1 MKITKNWLEE
11 KNACREGINFFISQK
26 ETESLIIL
34 KNLIEQKK
42 LNWANWLIVRTMT
55 YKQYVLYAIF
65 SAEQVINIFEKKYP
79 TDNRPR
85 NAIKQAKKCILNADA
100 AAYADAYAAAAD
112 AAAADAYAA
121 AADAAAAADDAAAA
135 AYAAAADDAA
145 ADAAAYTNATY
156 TATVYAAAVYAAAY
170 ASIYAVYSAVYAS
183 VANATDAAAYA
194 SAADAAAADAAA
206 YASADVYAYE
216 KLQIKILM
224 HGIDLLTQRQHEDTG
239 MVRYRTFV
247 LSAN

>member
-112 AAAADAYAA
+112 AAAA
-121 AADAAAAADDAAAA
+121 AADDAA
-135 AYAAAADDAA
+135 AA

-183 VANATDAAAYA
+183 VANAADAAAYA
-194 SAADAAAADAAA
+194 SDAYAAAADAAA

-239 MVRYRTFV
+239 MLT
-247 LSAN
+247 

>member
-112 AAAADAYAA
+112 AAAADA
-121 AADAAAAADDAAAA
+121 DDAAAA
-135 AYAAAADDAA
+135 VY
-145 ADAAAYTNATY
+145 DAAAYTNATY

-170 ASIYAVYSAVYAS
+170 ASTSAVYSAVYAS

-239 MVRYRTFV
+239 MLT
-247 LSAN
+247 